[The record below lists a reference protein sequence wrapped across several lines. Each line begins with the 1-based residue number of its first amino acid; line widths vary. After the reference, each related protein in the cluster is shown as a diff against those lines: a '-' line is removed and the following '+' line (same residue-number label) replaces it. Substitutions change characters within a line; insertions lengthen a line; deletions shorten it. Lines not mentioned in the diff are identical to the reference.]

1 MLLFTIQAR
10 YSYPKILS
18 LSCKSMTRVEV
29 TDSGKH
35 SSLLWYGVNYCRIKF
50 YDTGPGGRYY
60 ETFTAQL
67 IPYLS

>member
-1 MLLFTIQAR
+1 MVLFTFKAG

-29 TDSGKH
+29 NDSGKH
-35 SSLLWYGVNYCRIKF
+35 SSLLWYDVHYCRIKF

-60 ETFTAQL
+60 DYGS
-67 IPYLS
+67 INYVS